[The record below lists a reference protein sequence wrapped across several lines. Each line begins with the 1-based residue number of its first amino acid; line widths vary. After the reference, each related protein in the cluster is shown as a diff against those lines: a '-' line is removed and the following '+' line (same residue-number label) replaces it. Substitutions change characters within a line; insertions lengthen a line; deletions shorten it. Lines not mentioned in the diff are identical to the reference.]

1 MDQWSDGAMGK
12 LARRAQSEATGGDAR
27 RSTSII
33 SAWEPD
39 SAGQLE
45 ELTERASQA
54 AT

>member
-1 MDQWSDGAMGK
+1 MGK
-12 LARRAQSEATGGDAR
+12 LARC
-27 RSTSII
+27 STSII
-33 SAWEPD
+33 SALEPD